1 MSNAI
6 ANYDVIHNN
15 PFIFAPLF
23 VEFFRNVPPVP
34 NSILL
39 SYLVLPLVLPKDS
52 RTFLSN
58 ATSTST
64 LVTFL
69 RKRSFL
75 EGLNERISEYRKLT
89 NQSLRH
95 AADLNLLEIGNDL
108 AIRALVSICDASYA
122 PTNTPRAS
130 RRLGILFSG
139 YDIPTIYRT
148 FGVRKL

>member
-6 ANYDVIHNN
+6 ASYDVIHNN

-23 VEFFRNVPPVP
+23 VEFFRNIPPAP

-39 SYLVLPLVLPKDS
+39 SYLVLPLVLPRDS
-52 RTFLSN
+52 RTFLAN

-64 LVTFL
+64 VTTFL

-95 AADLNLLEIGNDL
+95 AADLALVEIGSDL
-108 AIRALVSICDASYA
+108 AVRVLVSNCDASYA
-122 PTNTPRAS
+122 PANTPRAA

-148 FGVRKL
+148 FGVSKL